1 MEKIGQSSFNF
12 EIKFILIL
20 AMFYEQTKVF
30 IFFHSVIPCFIQ
42 IFII

>member
-20 AMFYEQTKVF
+20 AMFYEQTKAF
-30 IFFHSVIPCFIQ
+30 ISFHSVIPCLYKS
-42 IFII
+42 FII